1 LTAPRSSPKLRAM
14 AAQDPA
20 LFYKRSAL
28 ALERLDAGLG
38 GLEHDDL
45 DVQLAGD
52 VLTLSFRDRARF
64 VINAHSAAGQI
75 WMAAGTTAWHF
86 DYHPDTDRWVAARTG
101 DELFEA
107 VAQVVGAKLGL
118 TLNL

>member
-1 LTAPRSSPKLRAM
+1 MEAN
-14 AAQDPA
+14 DPA
-20 LFYKRSAL
+20 LFYKRSAR

-38 GLEHDDL
+38 ELEHDDL

-52 VLTLSFRDRARF
+52 VLTLAFRDRARF
-64 VINAHSAAGQI
+64 IINAHSAAGQI

-101 DELFEA
+101 DELFTT
-107 VAQVVGAKLGL
+107 VAHVVGAKLGQAI
-118 TLNL
+118 TL